1 MLTYDPLLSSITL
14 LHAFTMEIGMVCW
27 LLRAATCVKLQL
39 PHISSSKKTPSVR
52 FIINRWKKFWSELQW
67 LGKKKDNYSDN
78 LIFFM
83 NSRRRGLSFES
94 EESFQAARDVCANF
108 NESIST

>member
-1 MLTYDPLLSSITL
+1 
-14 LHAFTMEIGMVCW
+14 METGMVCW
-27 LLRAATCVKLQL
+27 CLRAATCVKLQL
-39 PHISSSKKTPSVR
+39 PQISSSKKTPSVR